1 MGRIAVVTD
10 ATADLPDRVVRR
22 RGLHVVPLSVTF
34 GDETFVAG
42 ETITADEFYGRLA
55 TSRTPPMTSQPTPVD
70 FARCYAGIAD
80 QGYDRIVSIH
90 CSSELSGTFDVART
104 QAPKAPV
111 PVEVVDSR
119 VIGASLGLAV
129 LAAADVIASD
139 GDVADAL
146 AAVARV
152 RDRGVGLLV
161 VDTLEFLKRGGRL
174 SGPQAA
180 IGTALRVKP
189 LLHLTDGRV
198 EIRERTRTWARARDR
213 VVEIVAGLA
222 SIGPV
227 DIAIVHAVGAQ
238 HAMELRSAITHR
250 VDAEVRFESVI
261 GPIVGTHVGPGAIGV
276 AAVPSAGR

>member
-70 FARCYAGIAD
+70 FARCYADIAD
-80 QGYDRIVSIH
+80 EGYDRIVSIH

-129 LAAADVIASD
+129 LAAADVIDSD
-139 GDVADAL
+139 GEVADAL
-146 AAVARV
+146 AAVAHV

-222 SIGPV
+222 ASGPV

-250 VDAEVRFESVI
+250 ADAEVRFESVI

-276 AAVPSAGR
+276 AAVPSTVR

>member
-1 MGRIAVVTD
+1 MGHIAVVTD

-34 GDETFVAG
+34 GDETFVSG

-55 TSRTPPMTSQPTPVD
+55 TSRTPPMTSQPTPAD
-70 FARCYAGIAD
+70 FARCYAAIAD

-90 CSSELSGTFDVART
+90 CSSELSGTYDVART
-104 QAPKAPV
+104 QAPKAPL

-129 LAAADVIASD
+129 LAAADVIAAD
-139 GDVADAL
+139 GEVADAL

-222 SIGPV
+222 TRGPV

-238 HAMELRSAITHR
+238 HAMELRNAITHR
-250 VDAEVRFESVI
+250 ADAEVRFESVI

-276 AAVPSAGR
+276 AAVPSTVR